1 MISDQELLAQKIVA
15 GKVVV
20 LKLWARVETQAV
32 GLCALGEVL
41 VLAKNQIRARNCA
54 IVCA

>member
-41 VLAKNQIRARNCA
+41 VLAKNQTRARNCA
-54 IVCA
+54 IVFA